1 MRCELTG
8 CNGGYIR
15 LLGYT
20 PETESNLERERQEY
34 ATAYRTCNQ
43 GGILKQLK
51 SKFMDTENL
60 NKWWYSLPEEIRK
73 KLYVQEGT
81 DVWNDLD
88 MSARV
93 AMFRYCRMKIFG

>member
-20 PETESNLERERQEY
+20 PETESNLERKGRNMPLH
-34 ATAYRTCNQ
+34 TAHGNQ

-73 KLYVQEGT
+73 KTICTG
-81 DVWNDLD
+81 
-88 MSARV
+88 
-93 AMFRYCRMKIFG
+93 RYRCME